1 MKKINYKQYR
11 AYKILM
17 TIILVIAMSLL
28 VGVGNYILALILFAA
43 AVIILTLLKK
53 NVNAV
58 LTDERVNAIGGKAS
72 RMTMV
77 IFALLMAVAGIVL
90 VSLKEISTTCLIIG
104 NVLLLTECAMMLT
117 YSILF
122 KYYSN
127 RRK

>member
-1 MKKINYKQYR
+1 
-11 AYKILM
+11 M
-17 TIILVIAMSLL
+17 TIILVIAMSLF
-28 VGVGNYILALILFAA
+28 VAIGNFILALVLLAV
-43 AVIILTLLKK
+43 AVIILTILKK

-58 LTDERVNAIGGKAS
+58 LTDERINAIGGKAS

-77 IFALLMAVAGIVL
+77 IFALLMTIAGIVL
-90 VSLKEISTTCLIIG
+90 VSLKNISTTCLIIG

-127 RRK
+127 RKK